1 MFIKQILPTARA
13 KKCPARASPGR
24 PGLALPGQGQPGP
37 AIAGLGQPRPENW
50 PGPAWPWP
58 ARAGEGWPT
67 SIFSGYSLA
76 WAGPGRPR
84 PVTGWLGWSG
94 RIKAIMT
101 GKCQGQPEQF
111 SWVDDLSHFCYKSG
125 QVRYGQLTVFGI
137 TAV

>member
-1 MFIKQILPTARA
+1 MLGAL
-13 KKCPARASPGR
+13 KC
-24 PGLALPGQGQPGP
+24 
-37 AIAGLGQPRPENW
+37 ENNPLIIRW
-50 PGPAWPWP
+50 YLL
-58 ARAGEGWPT
+58 T
-67 SIFSGYSLA
+67 TGYT
-76 WAGPGRPR
+76 
-84 PVTGWLGWSG
+84 TGWLGWSG